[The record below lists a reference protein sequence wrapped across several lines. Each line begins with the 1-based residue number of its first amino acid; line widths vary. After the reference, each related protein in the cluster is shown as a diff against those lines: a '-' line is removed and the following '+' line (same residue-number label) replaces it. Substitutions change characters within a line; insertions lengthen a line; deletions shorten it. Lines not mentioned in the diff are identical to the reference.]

1 MQRKHES
8 ESVCEFLIS
17 KAEFNRKVSMFYPF
31 QFPESWHI
39 FIAGRPGVVYGH
51 SVVLCQSVRD
61 CGPGSAADSLLVTG
75 DMEI

>member
-1 MQRKHES
+1 
-8 ESVCEFLIS
+8 
-17 KAEFNRKVSMFYPF
+17 MFYPF